1 MIRLFVLLSLFLTGS
16 QALPAQFTFSGH
28 IRQWTGE
35 DALNVNIPFIYG
47 NYNEHSYNIPID
59 SHGNFHTNLPVSERK
74 LIYLQH
80 GGQSHLIMAEPGG
93 SLQISWDSLHAAPED
108 LKGSTASVNQLL
120 WKLNLNSIPFFMQ
133 EESAKSDYAKIS
145 PDHWTDSVRQPWK
158 AHYDEQARMI
168 RHSELDDTD
177 KKWLLAETEA
187 NFNLQLYYY
196 ASGYSNWPKEE
207 RLPVIATLYD
217 SIAAPEAAVS
227 PALLQHYYAD
237 SYTRYLEMKAFYYYL
252 QHGSSNEILLP
263 YYQQRFDS
271 LNNQIKI
278 NGKPFVNWL
287 LVKNS
292 FTPAAA
298 ETWLAQQVWLQG
310 RNKDL
315 ATYRQLFSEF
325 KKNYPRSRWMSSLA
339 GKEIQLEKLLTQSGN
354 DTSVRLVANYKE
366 MRSIYKVLEQ
376 LRGKV
381 VYLDIWGTWC
391 GPCRMEL
398 AYTPQL
404 KQRFAGKEVAFLYL
418 DMDDDEK
425 DGKWREFIKL
435 NGMSGWHLRKNK
447 TEIETFWKELLPAGA
462 SIGYP
467 TYFIFDKKGKL
478 AVRQA
483 LRPSDGEKLY
493 EQIEEVLK
501 RK

>member
-47 NYNEHSYNIPID
+47 YYNEHSYNIPID
-59 SHGNFHTNLPVSERK
+59 SHGNFHINLPVPERK

-93 SLQISWDSLHAAPED
+93 SLQINWDSLHAAPED
-108 LKGSTASVNQLL
+108 LLGSTARINQLL
-120 WKLNLNSIPFFMQ
+120 WKLNLNAIPFFMQ
-133 EESAKSDYAKIS
+133 EESSKSSYATIS
-145 PDHWTDSVRQPWK
+145 TAHWQDSVYQPWK
-158 AHYDEQARMI
+158 TYHDKQVQLI
-168 RHSELDDTD
+168 RLSELNDTD
-177 KKWLLAETEA
+177 KKWLLAETNA

-196 ASGYSNWPKEE
+196 TSGYTNWPKEE

-217 SIAAPEAAVS
+217 SIAAPQAVVS

-237 SYTRYLEMKAFYYYL
+237 SYTRYLEMKAFFHFL

-278 NGKPFVNWL
+278 YGKTFVNWL

-325 KKNYPRSRWMSSLA
+325 KKNYPHSRWMSSLA
-339 GKEIQLEKLLTQSGN
+339 GKEIQLEKLLAQSGS
-354 DTSVRLVANYKE
+354 DTSVRLVANYKNIQ
-366 MRSIYKVLEQ
+366 SIYKALEQ

-418 DMDDDEK
+418 DMDEDEK
-425 DGKWREFIKL
+425 DDNWREFIKL

-447 TEIETFWKELLPAGA
+447 TDINAFWKELLPAGA

-478 AVRQA
+478 VVANA
-483 LRPSDGEKLY
+483 LRPSDGEALY
-493 EQIEEVLK
+493 AQLEEVLK